1 MAKYRACKMV
11 DGNGKVWWQVA
22 KLVWWLFWEWD
33 RDWELNKFDNE
44 ADALTRVEELERADK
59 AKVVRLA
66 EVVKPAAVE
75 VELPIQ
81 IHQLYALPEPK
92 ASPKKKP
99 RKAR

>member
-33 RDWELNKFDNE
+33 REWELNKFDTE
-44 ADALTRVEELERADK
+44 AEALTRVEELERADK

-66 EVVKPAAVE
+66 EVVKQAPTVAVFE
-75 VELPIQ
+75 EPTK
-81 IHQLYALPEPK
+81 LYALPEPK
-92 ASPKKKP
+92 TPPKKKP
-99 RKAR
+99 RKPR